1 MVSIKEA
8 SILLNPFAQAQ
19 RMQHSWMSLLLRG
32 ILAIIFSIIVF
43 VAPGIALFALIIV
56 FGTYALLDGIL
67 GIVVAIR
74 ERHVLPRWG
83 WFLVEGIA
91 GVVLG
96 IVAFVWPGETALILL
111 YIVAIWAIITGI
123 MKIGTSF
130 TVHDWLIGLAGILSL
145 AFGVLLIARPGAGL
159 LFLLW
164 LLRIYALVFG
174 LLLIADAF
182 QLRMRSRSLNRV

>member
-1 MVSIKEA
+1 M
-8 SILLNPFAQAQ
+8 LNPFAQAQ
-19 RMQHSWMSLLLRG
+19 RMQHSWTSLLLRG

-56 FGTYALLDGIL
+56 FGAYAFLDGIL
-67 GIVVAIR
+67 GIVAAIR

-111 YIVAIWAIITGI
+111 SIVAIWAIITGI

-164 LLRIYALVFG
+164 LLRFYALVFG
-174 LLLIADAF
+174 LILIADAF